1 MVGIASESENVW
13 PANFHSSSATT
24 CTVIQEDIFHRISP
38 TYLDIPNIQYRST
51 VTACEI
57 TVEGC
62 SVVAPIT
69 RFHS

>member
-1 MVGIASESENVW
+1 MVGIASESENAW

-51 VTACEI
+51 VTCL
-57 TVEGC
+57 
-62 SVVAPIT
+62 
-69 RFHS
+69 